1 MLKITYIIVAN
12 LLFISSLY
20 SGWNGNIK
28 FGYDT
33 NIMKYSEKE
42 NPISSNM
49 IQLSQIYRTKISNIF
64 PRKTKLKISMKK
76 SIYELSQKSNYSY
89 SIDLKQPLGNYRYLS
104 FNYKY
109 IDDIYLRKYA
119 DLDQGALGYIYEGS
133 NCYFDNSKI
142 SLNYERPL
150 SNKNSRVSFSLLY
163 ETQFYNKYFT
173 EFDLELSGLKVK
185 YTNDMYPFKYSISWR
200 TSDAKNITLNDVLI
214 SAMNAD
220 RGYKENSI
228 NIVLKYPTIV
238 PNENYGFSLI
248 LNQRVFSSNILEDNL
263 HYNRT
268 HQDTQYTVWRSFYL
282 FGIKNKIFLKY
293 RARNTSSNYSWVEEL
308 KTFNKFNMEHVVYF

>member
-1 MLKITYIIVAN
+1 MLKITYIIAAN

-49 IQLSQIYRTKISNIF
+49 IQLSQTYRTKISNIF

-89 SIDLKQPLGNYRYLS
+89 SIDLKQPLGNYKYLS

-109 IDDIYLRKYA
+109 IDDIYLRQYA

-133 NCYFDNSKI
+133 NCYFDNVKI
-142 SLNYERPL
+142 SLSDNFSKEAQNT
-150 SNKNSRVSFSLLY
+150 SFKNDLLI
-163 ETQFYNKYFT
+163 YFLCFLFT
-173 EFDLELSGLKVK
+173 TNTTLLNFFDLIALSIECKYKGFPLK
-185 YTNDMYPFKYSISWR
+185 R
-200 TSDAKNITLNDVLI
+200 
-214 SAMNAD
+214 
-220 RGYKENSI
+220 
-228 NIVLKYPTIV
+228 
-238 PNENYGFSLI
+238 
-248 LNQRVFSSNILEDNL
+248 
-263 HYNRT
+263 
-268 HQDTQYTVWRSFYL
+268 
-282 FGIKNKIFLKY
+282 
-293 RARNTSSNYSWVEEL
+293 
-308 KTFNKFNMEHVVYF
+308 